1 MWFYA
6 MIVILLVVLVWIT
19 RVREGFVNMADLSM
33 RNIPDIDPKSLP
45 DPQEMF
51 KKMRALLDKYDK
63 PDVWGHATDVMD
75 KDPGQLARMN
85 LGILNG
91 Q

>member
-1 MWFYA
+1 
-6 MIVILLVVLVWIT
+6 MIVILLVALVWIT
-19 RVREGFVNMADLSM
+19 RIREDFVNIPS
-33 RNIPDIDPKSLP
+33 IPDVDLKNLP
-45 DPQEMF
+45 NPQDLL
-51 KKMRALLDKYDK
+51 KKMRVLLDKYDK
-63 PDVWGHATDVMD
+63 PEVWDHAAQVMD

>member
-1 MWFYA
+1 MLFYV
-6 MIVILLVVLVWIT
+6 MIVILLVALVWIT
-19 RVREGFVNMADLSM
+19 RIREDFVNIPS
-33 RNIPDIDPKSLP
+33 IPDVDLKNLP
-45 DPQEMF
+45 NPQDLL
-51 KKMRALLDKYDK
+51 KKMRVLLDKYDK
-63 PDVWGHATDVMD
+63 PEVWDHAAQVMD